1 MSTTD
6 FTVADILNLVASL
19 MNDTAKTKYTH
30 AAMLPYFN
38 MALAEMQ
45 EHLELSEVPVME
57 KTSTAVSVTTG
68 QTVVSMGTTSTNYPT
83 DLIAIQQLWERL
95 AGSSE
100 PYTPMYKR
108 DFLPHYMEDTTTS
121 DIVYWTWLDQE
132 IQFYAPGTNRE
143 IKIDYIRQRF
153 ANTIGDTTLVIDVM
167 NSRSFL
173 EFRTASLCAMYIG
186 ENPTRAA
193 ALDVDARGGADC
205 NGGAL
210 SRLLSINVKDKQ
222 DIQVRRRPLNAGL
235 KNRSNI

>member
-6 FTVADILNLVASL
+6 FTVADILNIVASL

-38 MALAEMQ
+38 MALAQLQ

-57 KTSTAVSVTTG
+57 KTSAAVSVTTG
-68 QTVVSMGTTSTNYPT
+68 QTVVAMGTTSTNYPT

-100 PYTPMYKR
+100 PYVPMYRR
-108 DFLPHYMEDTTTS
+108 DFLPHYMEGIQTS

-132 IQFYAPGTNRE
+132 IQFYAPTTDRE
-143 IKIDYIRQRF
+143 VKIDYIRQRF
-153 ANTIGDTTLVIDVM
+153 ANTVGDTTLAIDIM
-167 NSRSFL
+167 NSRTFL
-173 EFRTASLCAMYIG
+173 EFKTAELCAMYIG
-186 ENPTRAA
+186 ENPQRAA
-193 ALDVDARGGADC
+193 ALKIDAEGPDG

-222 DIQVRRRPLNAGL
+222 DVQVRRRPLNAGL
-235 KNRSNI
+235 KNRYSI